1 MWSQVQFISF
11 LLTECKIVFMKMK
24 LIFPDI
30 SSEDLVN

>member
-11 LLTECKIVFMKMK
+11 LLTKCKVVFMKMK
-24 LIFPDI
+24 FIVPDI